1 MPVFAILNASPENV
15 IFEVWCML
23 NLANFKLIVDRLDAL
38 LLMWQFSPK
47 SISARPPPLYHR

>member
-23 NLANFKLIVDRLDAL
+23 NLAKFKFIVDRLDAHADVAVQSEIYIRPSPSTL
-38 LLMWQFSPK
+38 L
-47 SISARPPPLYHR
+47 